1 MRNPTFRASTDEF
14 AKRQGRRSLLARAVV
29 MALLPGVT
37 LAASPPQPGEVVP
50 RQIPYRGYLDQN
62 GLPVTNSSVA
72 MVFELFGSETGIDR
86 IWSETQAISVLDGN
100 FTAALGDVNPI
111 PPAAFQQPVLF
122 LQISVDGQQLA
133 GRQRLL
139 TVPYSHAAHSASN
152 VRGRDITTLLVPAGS
167 VMAFAGP
174 TAPAGWLLCDG
185 RELRQVDY
193 PGLFAAI
200 GTVWGGGSGTFRL
213 PDLRG
218 QFLRGADAG
227 ANVDPGPR
235 VNVSN
240 QPAAGVGTYEAQA
253 TAVNGVQVVA
263 AGAHAHGDGT
273 LHALRITGQ
282 KTENGTDNDSA
293 MRQPDIQNAY
303 PIPSAGDH
311 AHALSGDPE
320 TRPVNAAVNW
330 IIKQ

>member
-1 MRNPTFRASTDEF
+1 MSHSAFRASTDGTI
-14 AKRQGRRSLLARAVV
+14 KRQGRRRGLIACAAALALV
-29 MALLPGVT
+29 PGAA
-37 LAASPPQPGEVVP
+37 LAASPPLPGEVVP

-62 GLPVTNSSVA
+62 GVPVTNSSVA
-72 MVFELFGSETGIDR
+72 MVFELFGSENGIDR
-86 IWSETQAISVLDGN
+86 LWSEPQAISVLDGN

-111 PPAAFQQPVLF
+111 PASAFQQPVLF

-174 TAPAGWLLCDG
+174 AVPAGWLLCDG
-185 RELRQVDY
+185 RELRQADY

-200 GTVWGGGSGTFRL
+200 GTAWGGGSGTFRL

-227 ANVDPGPR
+227 ANIDPGPR
-235 VNVSN
+235 VNASN
-240 QPAAGVGTYEAQA
+240 QPASGVGTYEAQA
-253 TAVNGVQVVA
+253 TAVNGVQVGT
-263 AGAHAHGDGT
+263 AGAHVHGDGS
-273 LHALRITGQ
+273 LHALRVTGTF
-282 KTENGTDNDSA
+282 TETGTDSSA
-293 MRQPDIQNAY
+293 NQPDLRNAHA
-303 PIPSAGDH
+303 IPSAGDH
-311 AHALSGDPE
+311 THALSGDAE